1 MYSGELRRTS
11 LPKLWILGSFFLILS
26 FPSLASQIDDD
37 TAKAKDYQQEDP
49 QKANLVLSL
58 AESIRKSNVRFQG
71 ERGERSQL
79 TRDYWSKAFEEIKDL
94 SLDFTKPNKTLNQW
108 KFLDSQQGE
117 PRRFDGFRSWDR
129 LLQEWA
135 EDISEYINKTQV
147 EGGDYPMSNYGI
159 PSKKKEED
167 QAEEEI
173 ERSYPSEIL
182 VTMNGTVALTSSG
195 KKLPT
200 PTPAKP
206 GEPLVPETD
215 ISDKSKRIWIVTTA
229 ALPWMTGTAV
239 NPLLRAAY
247 LTKGRPPGSVTL
259 MLPWLELPTDQVYVY
274 GKDRVFATQ
283 EDQAEYVKTWLRETA
298 GMKEASEKLN
308 IAWYTAQQSRNENSI
323 YSMGDITAFI
333 PAEAADIVILE
344 EPEHLNWYRV
354 STCKICNESA
364 QILCQ
369 TLNAT
374 LSPITF

>member
-1 MYSGELRRTS
+1 
-11 LPKLWILGSFFLILS
+11 
-26 FPSLASQIDDD
+26 
-37 TAKAKDYQQEDP
+37 
-49 QKANLVLSL
+49 
-58 AESIRKSNVRFQG
+58 
-71 ERGERSQL
+71 L
-79 TRDYWSKAFEEIKDL
+79 T
-94 SLDFTKPNKTLNQW
+94 QW

-135 EDISEYINKTQV
+135 EDISDYVNNTQV

-167 QAEEEI
+167 QVEEEI
-173 ERSYPSEIL
+173 KPSYPSEIL

-283 EDQAEYVKTWLRETA
+283 ENQAEYVKTWLRETA
-298 GMKEASEKLN
+298 NMKDASENLN
-308 IAWYTAQQSRNENSI
+308 IAWYNAQQSRNENSI

-354 STCKICNESA
+354 STCKIHDVFPLM
-364 QILCQ
+364 LCQ

-374 LSPITF
+374 LSSISF